1 MDNGLTFV
9 TGFDLVNEEDVT
21 DPILNF
27 VEDILEAKNGYPNF
41 NLYLHAGESTS
52 RFNENLYDAV
62 LLGAK
67 RIGHGVGINFH
78 PQLTELVKSQNI
90 GKLNLSIIK

>member
-41 NLYLHAGESTS
+41 NLYLHAGESAS
-52 RFNENLYDAV
+52 RFNENKLYYY
-62 LLGAK
+62 K
-67 RIGHGVGINFH
+67 
-78 PQLTELVKSQNI
+78 K
-90 GKLNLSIIK
+90 